1 MLRFI
6 IGLILGIWIGVVIMC
21 LFIAGKEDKKC

>member
-6 IGLILGIWIGVVIMC
+6 IGLILGIWIGIVIMC
-21 LFIAGKEDKKC
+21 LFIAGKEENK

>member
-6 IGLILGIWIGVVIMC
+6 IGLILGTWIGIVIMC
-21 LFIAGKEDKKC
+21 LFIAGKEENK

>member
-6 IGLILGIWIGVVIMC
+6 TGLILGIWIGIVIMC
-21 LFIAGKEDKKC
+21 LFIAGKESD

>member
-6 IGLILGIWIGVVIMC
+6 IGLGIGMWTGVVIMC
-21 LFIAGKEDKKC
+21 LFIAGKEGK